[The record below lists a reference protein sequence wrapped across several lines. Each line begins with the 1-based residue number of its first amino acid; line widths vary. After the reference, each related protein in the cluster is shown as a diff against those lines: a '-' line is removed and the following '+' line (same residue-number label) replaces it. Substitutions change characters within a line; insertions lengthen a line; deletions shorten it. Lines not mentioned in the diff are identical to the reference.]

1 MVDTVNEETDGT
13 SFTYESVLFTAIR
26 KFPDEEFSTEL
37 DLRNVVAELNIF
49 EDLNKSYLSAQIVV
63 ADDSGILDTAKI
75 KGTETISIVLGRK
88 PESGDTSPY
97 FRLDFKVVSI
107 LKQSKSG
114 DRAEVYVLN
123 CISKHGYDDAVVKLS
138 KSFTGKLEDISES
151 ILTNYLDV
159 DILRSDKYYN
169 SDQGSVQDPI
179 KVVLPYL
186 SPLESVEW
194 LINRA
199 TDRWGTPFFI
209 WASIWGQQ
217 SEDGSTTDRTAL
229 RIGNF
234 MTMVSNARSEASE
247 NEDESKDFIYSQ
259 VATNASASEGYQGQG
274 RIIKNIDFDHIEN
287 TLKMIQE
294 GAVGSTISNF
304 DTGTSQN
311 ISKVF
316 SANKLLD
323 TLNNNGEDAEGTI
336 LQTVYDQEDAIT
348 FGEEQRFTSYWS
360 ARERSMVSSYG
371 TYGSVNSIHDA
382 IDESSLL
389 NKVRPLSIRSM
400 LDRNKLS
407 VTVDGVG
414 ILEDQLSVGDII
426 KVNFLTADT
435 ENYTTSASSIERSG
449 FYLIQKTRHI
459 FGSRHNV
466 VLSICKVAQT
476 ETVND
481 NSLWDDFSD
490 WWNDDDEADF

>member
-1 MVDTVNEETDGT
+1 MEDLSQQKDGT
-13 SFTYESVLFTAIR
+13 SYVYESVLFTAIR

-37 DLRNVVAELNIF
+37 ELRNVVAELNIF
-49 EDLNKSYLSAQIVV
+49 EDLDKTYLTGQIVV
-63 ADDSGILDTAKI
+63 VDDSGVLNKVKI

-88 PESGDTSPY
+88 PESEDTSPY

-107 LKQSKSG
+107 LKQTKSG
-114 DRAEVYVLN
+114 DRSELYVLN

-159 DILRSDKYYN
+159 DILRSEKYY
-169 SDQGSVQDPI
+169 DAEQGSVQDPI
-179 KVVLPYL
+179 KIVLPYL
-186 SPLESVEW
+186 SPLDSVEW
-194 LINRA
+194 LTNRA

-217 SEDGSTTDRTAL
+217 SENGSVTDRTSL

-247 NEDESKDFIYSQ
+247 NADESKEFIYSQ
-259 VATNASASEGYQGQG
+259 VATNTSSSEGYTGQG
-274 RIIKNIDFDHIEN
+274 KIIKKIDFDHVEN

-311 ISKVF
+311 VSKIF

-371 TYGSVNSIHDA
+371 TYGSINSIHDA

-400 LDRNKLS
+400 LDRNRLS
-407 VTVDGVG
+407 VTVDGIGV
-414 ILEDQLSVGDII
+414 LEDQLSVGDVI

-435 ENYTTSASSIERSG
+435 ENYATSGSNTERSG

-459 FGSRHNV
+459 FRGGHNV

-476 ETVND
+476 DIVND
-481 NSLWDDFSD
+481 TSLFDDFFD
-490 WWNDDDEADF
+490 WWNDDEEADF